1 MQEDHHFCRWHLPE
15 GFSAE
20 AALAAAFPGASRAQ
34 AAHQLDTCS
43 PKELREVF
51 AVIFGSATTS
61 NNTSWIRQKL
71 KGALGLGSKKPRAA
85 NAAGGR
91 KRSAGPPE
99 ASGGCGKQARA
110 ASPDTLPTGSH
121 WGGGF
126 GAASGRHLRMGR
138 SPSSDWDRFSLEEW
152 DTEDHTADSSA
163 AVAGAATLLAAAA
176 EVESREAAAG
186 AAAGRAGRSQ
196 RGASLAAGAGATGI
210 AGGLAGTAQA
220 GQPSPDSPG
229 GSATGSSLSA
239 PPADASQQVQAF
251 LQGFL
256 RVAQVAGTPAPAVA
270 AMPATGALPA
280 VGAAVAA
287 GQAQGPAQGPALPSF
302 LTQLSPVRVL
312 A

>member
-1 MQEDHHFCRWHLPE
+1 
-15 GFSAE
+15 
-20 AALAAAFPGASRAQ
+20 
-34 AAHQLDTCS
+34 
-43 PKELREVF
+43 
-51 AVIFGSATTS
+51 
-61 NNTSWIRQKL
+61 
-71 KGALGLGSKKPRAA
+71 
-85 NAAGGR
+85 
-91 KRSAGPPE
+91 
-99 ASGGCGKQARA
+99 
-110 ASPDTLPTGSH
+110 
-121 WGGGF
+121 
-126 GAASGRHLRMGR
+126 MGR

-196 RGASLAAGAGATGI
+196 RGASLTAGGGPTGI

-220 GQPSPDSPG
+220 GQPSPDSSG

-270 AMPATGALPA
+270 AMPAAGALPA

-302 LTQLSPVRVL
+302 LTPLSPVRLERQLDLCGCGECVCVCVCVCVWNSAVRRGLQDCLQVCSALLVVTDPPSSCTYISHDLQVGQQTAVYRLL
-312 A
+312 AALAAAPNGHPV